1 MGRAQSSLEYLLM
14 IAMVLV
20 IVAVVISVASR
31 HVKVAENLAGE
42 GVVIAYVEYNPPG
55 DDVSGEYVLIK
66 NEGLIDVDMSGWQL
80 KDEQNHVF
88 TFPNGFILKAGA
100 SVKVHTGS
108 GEDTDTNLYWGRD
121 RLSGT
126 TAATQRISTTATGT
140 SWTAVAGPET
150 KAEPSAATDGKLFKL
165 LPLG

>member
-108 GEDTDTNLYWGRD
+108 GEDTDTNLYWGRGQAVWNNGGD
-121 RLSGT
+121 
-126 TAATQRISTTATGT
+126 TAYLYDSNGNLVDSC
-140 SWTAVAGPET
+140 SWTGDEGGAV
-150 KAEPSAATDGKLFKL
+150 SCH
-165 LPLG
+165 